1 MWGVLIAG
9 LPVAGG
15 SSRLMY
21 MKRAKSMKRGRV
33 CETVRVAYFVLF
45 CAAGNIYTYLA
56 VVQILQPGQHFGNGW
71 DVSLCSSV

>member
-1 MWGVLIAG
+1 
-9 LPVAGG
+9 
-15 SSRLMY
+15 
-21 MKRAKSMKRGRV
+21 MKWGRV

-56 VVQILQPGQHFGNGW
+56 VVQVLQPGQHFGNGW